1 MMLDKSD
8 FSSYRNNKCELA
20 LIEASL
26 IRLDSDLK
34 NVQIV
39 SGKVTKSSDEFPYI
53 EEHMS
58 VEMADPKKADR
69 IRRRIFEKESR
80 KTILMNKIKMVEDF
94 IDSMEPGIDKEIFE
108 MLYYD
113 GMTQKEVGE
122 TVGLERSVIS
132 KHVTNVLK
140 FAHLAHS

>member
-1 MMLDKSD
+1 MLNKSD
-8 FSSYRNNKCELA
+8 FTEYKDNKGELA
-20 LIEASL
+20 LIEITLRHLNA
-26 IRLDSDLK
+26 DLE
-34 NVQIV
+34 NVQVV

-53 EEHMS
+53 EEHMT

-69 IRRRIFEKESR
+69 IKKRILEKESR
-80 KTILMNKIKMVEDF
+80 KTVLMDKIKMVEDF
-94 IDSMEPGIDKEIFE
+94 IDSIEPGIDKEIFE
-108 MLYYD
+108 MLYLD

-122 TVGLERSVIS
+122 VVGLERSVVS

>member
-1 MMLDKSD
+1 MLDKSD
-8 FSSYRNNKCELA
+8 FTSYRDNKVELV
-20 LIEASL
+20 LIEESL
-26 IRLDSDLK
+26 MRLNSDLE
-34 NVQIV
+34 NVQVV

-53 EEHMS
+53 EEHMT
-58 VEMADPKKADR
+58 VEMPDPKKADR
-69 IRRRIFEKESR
+69 IKKRILEKESR
-80 KTILMNKIKMVEDF
+80 KTILTNKIEMVEDF

-113 GMTQKEVGE
+113 GMTQKEVGDA
-122 TVGLERSVIS
+122 VHLERSVVS

>member
-1 MMLDKSD
+1 MFDKSD
-8 FSSYRNNKCELA
+8 FSSYKNNKGELE
-20 LIEASL
+20 LIEVSL
-26 IRLDSDLK
+26 GRLNSDLE

-58 VEMADPKKADR
+58 VKMAEPKKADMIRKR
-69 IRRRIFEKESR
+69 ILEKESR
-80 KTILMNKIKMVEDF
+80 KTVLMDKVKMVDDF
-94 IDSMEPGIDKEIFE
+94 IHSMEPGIDKEIFE
-108 MLYYD
+108 MLYFD

-122 TVGLERSVIS
+122 AVGLERSVVS
-132 KHVTNVLK
+132 KHVSNVLK

>member
-1 MMLDKSD
+1 MLNKSD
-8 FSSYRNNKCELA
+8 FISYRDNKVELV
-20 LIEASL
+20 LIDESL
-26 IRLDSDLK
+26 IRLNSDLE
-34 NVQIV
+34 NVQVV

-53 EEHMS
+53 EEHMT

-69 IRRRIFEKESR
+69 IKKRIIEKESR
-80 KTILMNKIKMVEDF
+80 KTVLINKTEMVEDF

-122 TVGLERSVIS
+122 AVHLERSVVS